1 MLGFKV
7 LIFVNLCIK
16 LIHVFVNSKDAVIY
30 RYYTLFH
37 YMSTD
42 TCFVE
47 LQQIGQVKHF
57 GQYALLLHNDRAN
70 LIFLVLNH
78 LYKFSLLFISLL
90 YFYGT
95 AFYFII
101 LNMKQSAMTGKSW
114 GQRKEESPDSR
125 VGLKPLDY

>member
-37 YMSTD
+37 YMSAD

-57 GQYALLLHNDRAN
+57 GQYASLLHNDSAN

-78 LYKFSLLFISLL
+78 HYKFSLLFISLL